1 MFHAALL
8 MGRALKKNAARFV
21 EAVEST
27 KTATLQLVF
36 TPPSWDLLIIDD
48 DEMEA
53 LQADLKTLQPS
64 RHLNIAKVLVGAVRL
79 FCWQNLSHFHDPLPL
94 Y

>member
-1 MFHAALL
+1 

-21 EAVEST
+21 EAAEST

-36 TPPSWDLLIIDD
+36 APPSWGLLIIDD

-53 LQADLKTLQPS
+53 LQADLNPLQPS
-64 RHLNIAKVLVGAVRL
+64 RHGAIAKVLAGAVRL
-79 FCWQNLSHFHDPLPL
+79 FFWQNLSHFHDPLPL

>member
-1 MFHAALL
+1 MFVLFSQITMCHHHP
-8 MGRALKKNAARFV
+8 KNAARFV

-36 TPPSWDLLIIDD
+36 TPPSWHLLIIDD

-53 LQADLKTLQPS
+53 LDADLNLLQPNS
-64 RHLNIAKVLVGAVRL
+64 LQR
-79 FCWQNLSHFHDPLPL
+79 Q
-94 Y
+94 

>member
-1 MFHAALL
+1 MMCHHHP
-8 MGRALKKNAARFV
+8 KNAARFV

-53 LQADLKTLQPS
+53 LQADLNPLQPS
-64 RHLNIAKVLVGAVRL
+64 RHFNIAKVHVDAVRL
-79 FCWQNLSHFHDPLPL
+79 FCWQNLSHFHDP
-94 Y
+94 